1 MTNLKK
7 TPLYDEHVKL
17 GATIVPFA
25 GFEMPLNFSSII
37 DEHLAVRDCAG
48 IFDVSHMGEIEI
60 VGPDAIKFSDYL
72 CTNRITDMNDVDIK
86 YTIMCYEDG
95 GEVDDLLAYR
105 INDEKFLLVV
115 NASNIDKDF

>member
-60 VGPDAIKFSDYL
+60 AGLDAIKFSDYL
-72 CTNRITDMNDVDIK
+72 CTNRITDMNDGDIK
-86 YTIMCYEDG
+86 YTIILEWLQRKISDWANMKFATDWKDL
-95 GEVDDLLAYR
+95 EV
-105 INDEKFLLVV
+105 VW
-115 NASNIDKDF
+115 NIHS